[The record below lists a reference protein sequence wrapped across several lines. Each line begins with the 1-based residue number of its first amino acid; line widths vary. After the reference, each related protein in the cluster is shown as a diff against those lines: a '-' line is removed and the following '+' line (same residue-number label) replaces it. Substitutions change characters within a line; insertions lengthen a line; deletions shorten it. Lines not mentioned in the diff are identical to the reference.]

1 MRISNCFKQFP
12 KSDFKLIVP
21 ELTLKENQINC
32 LLGDNGCGKSTLL
45 KEIMLDACEHD
56 ISSKMMLL
64 QKPYIFTG
72 SVLDNLNLVMKLCPQ
87 SKVDSSKL
95 ADDLDLTKHLDQR
108 ARSLSGGQRQRLA
121 FALVMLS
128 DCDLIIL
135 DEPFNNIDIKS
146 QQLMIHVIKEY
157 SKTYLLVSHKMNLAR
172 KISDYFILMEAGL
185 VIAEGDHALFEQNEK
200 LKQLMEME

>member
-1 MRISNCFKQFP
+1 MKISNCFAKYP
-12 KSDFKLIVP
+12 KSGFKLTIP
-21 ELTLKENQINC
+21 ELILKEKQLNC

-45 KEIMLDACEHD
+45 KQIMQDLCEHH
-56 ISSKMMLL
+56 IPSKMMLL

-72 SVLDNLNLVMKLCPQ
+72 TVMNNLNLVKKLCQ
-87 SKVDSSKL
+87 ASKIKPLTLVD
-95 ADDLDLTKHLDQR
+95 ALDLSGLLNQQ

-121 FALVMLS
+121 FALTMLS

-146 QQLMIHVIKEY
+146 QQLMIDVIKQY
-157 SKTYLLVSHKMNLAR
+157 PKTYLLVSHKMNLAR
-172 KISDYFILMEAGL
+172 KIGDYFILMEAGKI
-185 VIAEGDHALFEQNEK
+185 IATGDQALFEQNAK

>member
-1 MRISNCFKQFP
+1 MRISNCFLQYP
-12 KSDFKLIVP
+12 KSDFKLAVTS
-21 ELTLKENQINC
+21 LVLKENQINC

-45 KEIMLDACEHD
+45 KQIMLDGCEHD

-72 SVLDNLNLVMKLCPQ
+72 TVLDNLNLVKKLCPH
-87 SKVDSSKL
+87 SKIDSSKL
-95 ADDLDLTKHLDQR
+95 VDDLDLNSFLNQR

-146 QQLMIHVIKEY
+146 QQLMINVIKQY
-157 SKTYLLVSHKMNLAR
+157 PKTYLLVSHKINLAR
-172 KISDYFILMEAGL
+172 KISDYFILMEAGD
-185 VIAEGDHALFEQNEK
+185 VIAEGDHTLFEQNEK
-200 LKQLMEME
+200 LKLLMEME